1 MLVLFLLIVVE
12 TIMPIPV
19 ERETQETSTYT
30 YVSDIADL
38 DTIRKAKN
46 KLVVSNL
53 VEKKELNTEDQTKTL
68 VSKME
73 RCHLIKVICLQ
84 VNFMQQFG
92 YLPQGT
98 ANSEALHTED
108 AVVKAVKEMQKF
120 GGLQPTGVVDTQT
133 LEVNQ
138 TSNS

>member
-46 KLVVSNL
+46 KVVVSNL
-53 VEKKELNTEDQTKTL
+53 VEKKELDTEDQTKTL

-73 RCHLIKVICLQ
+73 RCHLIKVAVYRLTLCNSL
-84 VNFMQQFG
+84 VTYLRGQQTVRH
-92 YLPQGT
+92 YT
-98 ANSEALHTED
+98 RR
-108 AVVKAVKEMQKF
+108 
-120 GGLQPTGVVDTQT
+120 T
-133 LEVNQ
+133 LL
-138 TSNS
+138 